1 MAHVVHPLSA
11 SWVWLT
17 WLTWVGQRLLSTT
30 WGWLTWLT
38 WVGQPHARVDHV
50 GLAHVAHVGRVTSRL
65 SQKRNGCIPNKE
77 VISKEI
83 GWLCRNHL
91 PPPPALKY

>member
-38 WVGQPHARVDHV
+38 WV
-50 GLAHVAHVGRVTSRL
+50 
-65 SQKRNGCIPNKE
+65 E
-77 VISKEI
+77 
-83 GWLCRNHL
+83 
-91 PPPPALKY
+91 